1 MPTPSRRAQL
11 IALATAALVIAA
23 TAIAGVALNRADVPL
38 HADAAPLFGFLNPHV
53 GPGTPLAVALAIA
66 VVVWGPPLATRLP
79 WRGLLAASYAAALAW
94 TISLALVDGWR
105 AGITERLTDW
115 TEYLHDVPRVH
126 DIPAMIDEFTQHVL
140 AGQPHS
146 WTVHVS
152 GHPPGA
158 LLVYTWLDRLGL
170 GGGTWASV
178 VTLLVGALAAVA
190 VPVTVKA
197 LHDER
202 TARAVVPFVVLFP
215 GAVWMGVSADG
226 LFTGV
231 TTTGIALLA
240 LRRALP
246 SLLGGVLLGSALFLS
261 YGLTLVAVIAL
272 AVVLVNR
279 SWLSLLIAGFG
290 ASIVVATFAAF
301 GFWWLDGYH
310 LVIQRYHQ
318 GDFAQRPYAYW
329 VFGNLG
335 ALLLS
340 AGPLTA
346 AALTLATSPPPT
358 TTRNTAVIRT
368 PKTAAIRTRITG
380 VLRTTRNTAVIGSR
394 NTAVIGAPPSAG
406 AVASRTGGRGTRGVG
421 EAIRWAVVG
430 VSRVDAVRGLVLTAG
445 VAVLVA
451 DLSGLSK
458 AEVERIWLPFGVWFA
473 VGGALLP
480 AGSRRWWL
488 GAQAVTALAV
498 NHVIATSW

>member
-1 MPTPSRRAQL
+1 MPIPSRRAQL

-23 TAIAGVALNRADVPL
+23 TAIAGVALNRVGAPL
-38 HADAAPLFGFLNPHV
+38 HADAAPIFGFAHPHL

-66 VVVWGPPLATRLP
+66 VVVWGPPLASRLP
-79 WRGLLAASYAAALAW
+79 WRGLLAASYAAALVW
-94 TISLALVDGWR
+94 TVSLALVDGWR

-126 DIPAMIDEFTQHVL
+126 DIPAMIGEFTRHVL

-178 VTLLVGALAAVA
+178 VTLLVAALAAVT
-190 VPVTVKA
+190 VPVTVRA

-202 TARAVVPFVVLFP
+202 AARAVVPFVVLFP

-246 SLLGGVLLGSALFLS
+246 ALLGGVLLGSALFLS

-279 SWLSLLIAGFG
+279 SWRSLLIAAIG
-290 ASIVVATFAAF
+290 ASIVVATFAAA

-310 LVIQRYHQ
+310 LVVQRYHQ

-340 AGPLTA
+340 AGPLTT
-346 AALTLATSPPPT
+346 AALTLATAPPT
-358 TTRNTAVIRT
+358 PARS
-368 PKTAAIRTRITG
+368 TAATC
-380 VLRTTRNTAVIGSR
+380 S
-394 NTAVIGAPPSAG
+394 PPSAG
-406 AVASRTGGRGTRGVG
+406 AGAPRTTGVG
-421 EAIRWAVVG
+421 EVVRCSVAA
-430 VSRVDAVRGLVLTAG
+430 VSRVDAVRGLVLAAG
-445 VAVLVA
+445 VAVLAA

>member
-1 MPTPSRRAQL
+1 MPTLSRRAQL

-23 TAIAGVALNRADVPL
+23 TAIAGVALNRTGVPL
-38 HADAAPLFGFLNPHV
+38 HADAAPLFGFLNPHL
-53 GPGTPLAVALAIA
+53 GPGTPLALALAIA
-66 VVVWGPPLATRLP
+66 VVAWGPPLASRLP

-94 TISLALVDGWR
+94 TVSLALVDGWR
-105 AGITERLTDW
+105 AGFTERLTDW

-126 DIPAMIDEFTQHVL
+126 DIPAMIGEFTQHVL
-140 AGQPHS
+140 AGQPQS

-178 VTLLVGALAAVA
+178 VTVLVGALAAVA

-202 TARAVVPFVVLFP
+202 AARAVVPFVVLFP

-240 LRRALP
+240 RRRALP
-246 SLLGGVLLGSALFLS
+246 SLLGGLLLGSALFLS

-279 SWLSLLIAGFG
+279 SWRSLLIAACG
-290 ASIVVATFAAF
+290 ASIVVAAFAAA

-310 LVIQRYHQ
+310 LVVQRYHQ

-346 AALTLATSPPPT
+346 AALALATSSPAT
-358 TTRNTAVIRT
+358 TATTPRTPVIRT
-368 PKTAAIRTRITG
+368 RSSGAF
-380 VLRTTRNTAVIGSR
+380 RTTRKTAVIGSR
-394 NTAVIGAPPSAG
+394 KTAVIGSASAG
-406 AVASRTGGRGTRGVG
+406 GAGASRTGERRTPGIG
-421 EAIRWAVVG
+421 EVVRRSVAAVP
-430 VSRVDAVRGLVLTAG
+430 RVDAVRGLVLAAG
-445 VAVLVA
+445 LAVLAA

>member
-1 MPTPSRRAQL
+1 LAEGPCATTFTAVPTPSRRAQL

-38 HADAAPLFGFLNPHV
+38 HADAAPLFGFLDPHV

-94 TISLALVDGWR
+94 TVSLALVDGWR
-105 AGITERLTDW
+105 AGIAERLTDW

-126 DIPAMIDEFTQHVL
+126 DISAMIDEFTQHVL

-178 VTLLVGALAAVA
+178 VTLLVGSLAAVA

-202 TARAVVPFVVLFP
+202 AARAVVPFVVLVP

-279 SWLSLLIAGFG
+279 SWRSALFAAFG
-290 ASIVVATFAAF
+290 ASIVVATFAAA

-310 LVIQRYHQ
+310 LVVQRYHQ

-346 AALTLATSPPPT
+346 AALTLATSSPPT
-358 TTRNTAVIRT
+358 TTRNTA
-368 PKTAAIRTRITG
+368 A
-380 VLRTTRNTAVIGSR
+380 
-394 NTAVIGAPPSAG
+394 IGASPSAG
-406 AVASRTGGRGTRGVG
+406 AGASRIGGRGTRGAG
-421 EAIRWAVVG
+421 EAIRWAGVG
-430 VSRVDAVRGLVLTAG
+430 VSRVDAVRGLVLAAG

-498 NHVIATSW
+498 NHAIATSW